1 MAKLQFNTYWNDKQK
16 KALSILLDHNNW
28 ITDLWYWGGAG
39 WAKSYTWVA
48 WQWMVRNKY
57 PWTRGFF
64 WRKELKRLKQT
75 TLQTYFKFLSDY
87 NIPKAQHWIYNAQD
101 STIRFSNGSEILLL
115 DLSYM
120 PSDPLYTRF
129 GSLELTDWF
138 ADEIA
143 EIDSDCLKI
152 LKTRI
157 WRQKNEE
164 YRLIPKFLGSFN
176 PDKWHVYRD
185 YYLPDKN
192 WTLPEYRMFIPA
204 LATDNKKL
212 AKSYIEQ
219 LMRSDEVTKQRLL
232 YGNFEYDDT
241 PWRLFDYQA
250 INNLWNNAKNDWETF
265 VSCDV
270 ARFGKDK
277 TVIILWKWWHIEK
290 IIELAVSSTVQV
302 VEEIKK
308 LQQLHSFAL
317 SSVVVDEDGV
327 WWGIVD
333 SLWCRGFINNSKAI
347 SPKNSSK
354 VAYKKRNYKNLKTQC
369 YFMLSEKVN
378 SWAISIEP
386 DYCKDKLVQE
396 LDIIVQTHI
405 DDDTTLQIISKD
417 QIKEKIGRSP
427 DYSDAMMMR
436 MVFDLSVRWPEWQ
449 VIQWN
454 DWIIDTFEIDDMWQL
469 PEDMEEEETQFEEVE
484 MSPY

>member
-1 MAKLQFNTYWNDKQK
+1 
-16 KALSILLDHNNW
+16 
-28 ITDLWYWGGAG
+28 
-39 WAKSYTWVA
+39 
-48 WQWMVRNKY
+48 
-57 PWTRGFF
+57 
-64 WRKELKRLKQT
+64 
-75 TLQTYFKFLSDY
+75 
-87 NIPKAQHWIYNAQD
+87 
-101 STIRFSNGSEILLL
+101 
-115 DLSYM
+115 
-120 PSDPLYTRF
+120 
-129 GSLELTDWF
+129 
-138 ADEIA
+138 
-143 EIDSDCLKI
+143 
-152 LKTRI
+152 
-157 WRQKNEE
+157 
-164 YRLIPKFLGSFN
+164 
-176 PDKWHVYRD
+176 
-185 YYLPDKN
+185 
-192 WTLPEYRMFIPA
+192 MFIPA

-270 ARFGKDK
+270 ARFWKDK
-277 TVIILWKWWHIEK
+277 TVIILWKGWHIEK

-327 WWGIVD
+327 WWGVVD
-333 SLWCRGFINNSKAI
+333 SLWCKWFINNSKAI

-354 VAYKKRNYKNLKTQC
+354 VTYKKRNYKNLKTQC
-369 YFMLSEKVN
+369 YFMLAEKVN

-436 MVFDLSVRWPEWQ
+436 MVFELSVRWPEWQ

-454 DWIIDTFEIDDMWQL
+454 DWIIDSFEIDDMWSL
-469 PEDMEEEETQFEEVE
+469 PEDLEEEETQFEEVE